1 MTGILIDSL
10 VHIVIFLCIIYM
22 SHMLYSYIK
31 DTYTVPIKRDY
42 LKNEERKA
50 QMMST
55 IKDNEEVE
63 NDLDM
68 FLKETLLERK
78 EN

>member
-1 MTGILIDSL
+1 
-10 VHIVIFLCIIYM
+10 
-22 SHMLYSYIK
+22 MLYSYIK